1 MAKKIVHASGKR
13 KKSIA
18 RATILDGTGI
28 IRINNVPLDVYGT
41 EVARQKIMN
50 SLNIA
55 SDCIN
60 LNSINITVNVR
71 GGGTMGQSDAI
82 ANAISRCLVEWS
94 KNDDLRNKY
103 LTYDR
108 TLIAGDHRLTEVHKP
123 SQSSKGPRHRRQKS
137 YR

>member
-1 MAKKIVHASGKR
+1 MTKKIIHTFGKR
-13 KKSIA
+13 KTSVA
-18 RATILDGTGI
+18 RATIADGSGI
-28 IRINNVPLDVYGT
+28 IRINNVPLEIYGT
-41 EVARQKIMN
+41 ELVRQKIMN

-55 SDCIN
+55 SDYIN
-60 LNSINITVNVR
+60 LNSINIKVNVK
-71 GGGTMGQSDAI
+71 GGGTIGQSDAI
-82 ANAISRCLVEWS
+82 ANAVSRGLVEWT
-94 KNDDLRNKY
+94 KNDDLLKKY